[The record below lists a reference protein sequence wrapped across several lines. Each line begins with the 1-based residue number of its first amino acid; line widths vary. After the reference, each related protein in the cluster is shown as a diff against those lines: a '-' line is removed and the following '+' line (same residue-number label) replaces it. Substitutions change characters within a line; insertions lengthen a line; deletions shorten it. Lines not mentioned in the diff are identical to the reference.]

1 MKNKNRKKVLD
12 DLYAAMAV
20 IVQAQDLEMSATIM
34 SDAAESYG
42 KKLVDSILYELMSS
56 DFDGHFNEFQRGHVS
71 EDIIR
76 IKAMLALMRP
86 LPLSW
91 FANQH

>member
-34 SDAAESYG
+34 SDAAQSYG

-56 DFDGHFNEFQRGHVS
+56 DMEPLGHVP

-76 IKAMLALMRP
+76 VKAMLALMRP